1 MTSAKHRA
9 RPLATCLHSAFRA
22 LAIVAVIG
30 GAAGAMQL
38 PTASTETLASE
49 PAIRSAL
56 DFIRVNE
63 PEVLNE
69 QTRLCEIAAP
79 PFAERLR
86 AEAYRAAF
94 ERLGLKNVRI
104 DAVGNVI
111 GERPGRAAGPRV
123 VISAHLDTVFPEGT
137 NVKTTRSG
145 STIAGPGI
153 SDDCRG
159 LAVVLGVIRAL
170 NETRIETAGSVTFVG
185 TVGEEGLGDL
195 RGVKHLVGTELQG
208 RIDRFV
214 SIDGVGLSITH
225 VGVGSRR
232 YRIAFKGPGGHSFG
246 DFGIANPV
254 HALGRA
260 IARIATLEV
269 PRDPKTTFSVGRIG
283 GGTSVN
289 SIAAEAWMEI
299 DMRSADRASLT
310 DVDRRVMEALDQA
323 LAEENGRWGN
333 KGRLTLEKKLV
344 GDRPPG
350 STARSAPIVRTALD
364 VSRSLGLDSPLEEGS
379 TDANFPMSLGIQAIT
394 IDGGGSGQGSHS
406 LSESF
411 DSTESWKGTAR
422 ALLLTVALAR

>member
-1 MTSAKHRA
+1 MTAKHRA
-9 RPLATCLHSAFRA
+9 RLLATFLHAAFRA
-22 LAIVAVIG
+22 LAIVGVSAA
-30 GAAGAMQL
+30 AAGAMQR
-38 PTASTETLASE
+38 PTPSTETLASE

-123 VISAHLDTVFPEGT
+123 VMSAHLDTVFPEGT

-170 NETRIETAGSVTFVG
+170 NEARIETAGSVTFVG

-208 RIDRFV
+208 P
-214 SIDGVGLSITH
+214 H
-225 VGVGSRR
+225 
-232 YRIAFKGPGGHSFG
+232 
-246 DFGIANPV
+246 
-254 HALGRA
+254 
-260 IARIATLEV
+260 
-269 PRDPKTTFSVGRIG
+269 
-283 GGTSVN
+283 
-289 SIAAEAWMEI
+289 
-299 DMRSADRASLT
+299 RSLR
-310 DVDRRVMEALDQA
+310 VDRRRRAFDHAYRRRKPPIPRRLQRTRRPQLWGFRNRQSRARPRTRDCQDCHPGSASRSEDDLQRRADRRRHVGQLDR
-323 LAEENGRWGN
+323 GRG
-333 KGRLTLEKKLV
+333 V
-344 GDRPPG
+344 DGDRHAVLGQSVADRRRQARDGGPG
-350 STARSAPIVRTALD
+350 SGACRGECALGQQGSPDAREEAGWRSAA
-364 VSRSLGLDSPLEEGS
+364 G
-379 TDANFPMSLGIQAIT
+379 
-394 IDGGGSGQGSHS
+394 IDGGERAQSSGRRWTSRVLWVWTHRS
-406 LSESF
+406 
-411 DSTESWKGTAR
+411 KRAR
-422 ALLLTVALAR
+422 LTPTSR

>member
-1 MTSAKHRA
+1 MTAAKHRA
-9 RPLATCLHSAFRA
+9 RLLATFLQSAFRA
-22 LAIVAVIG
+22 LAIVGVS
-30 GAAGAMQL
+30 GAASAAMQV

-69 QTRLCEIAAP
+69 QARLCEIAAP

-123 VISAHLDTVFPEGT
+123 VMSAHLDTVFPEGT

-153 SDDCRG
+153 ADDCRG
-159 LAVVLGVIRAL
+159 PGRPARRDSRPERGRL
-170 NETRIETAGSVTFVG
+170 ETAGSVTFVG

-195 RGVKHLVGTELQG
+195 RGVKHLFG
-208 RIDRFV
+208 DRAERAHRSFV
-214 SIDGVGLSITH
+214 SIDGAGLSITH
-225 VGVGSRR
+225 IGVGSRR
-232 YRIAFKGPGGHSFG
+232 YRVAFKGPGGHSFG

-260 IARIATLEV
+260 IGQDRR
-269 PRDPKTTFSVGRIG
+269 PRSPPLIRRRPSTWGAS
-283 GGTSVN
+283 
-289 SIAAEAWMEI
+289 AAEH
-299 DMRSADRASLT
+299 RSTRSRPRRGWRSTCARPTRPRWPTL
-310 DVDRRVMEALDQA
+310 DRRVMEASDQA
-323 LAEENGRWGN
+323 LAEENARWGN
-333 KGRLTLEKKLV
+333 KGRLTIEKKLV
-344 GDRPPG
+344 GDRPAG
-350 STARSAPIVRTALD
+350 
-364 VSRSLGLDSPLEEGS
+364 
-379 TDANFPMSLGIQAIT
+379 
-394 IDGGGSGQGSHS
+394 IDGGGRAHRQDGSGVSRALGLQFPPRRGLDRRQYPDELRNSGNHHRWGRQRDEGSHS
-406 LSESF
+406 LLESF

-422 ALLLTVALAR
+422 ALLLLSR